1 MSSFI
6 PKERSGAYRPW
17 QLKSLDGGGGNGAR
31 PSREHEDAARVKMIN
46 QQAYREG
53 YDAGYA
59 LGRARAA
66 AEAAR
71 LTELLDSAQRE
82 MTGLEQ
88 RVAEDLVRLALVLAR
103 SLVRESLKVHPE
115 LIEAIVRESVRDVPP
130 FSQGLRLR
138 MHPEDAVLLGQN
150 IGNELGTEWTVI
162 DDATLARGG
171 CRVET
176 STCEVDA
183 SLETRW
189 QRLTSA
195 LAQEQA
201 WIA

>member
-6 PKERSGAYRPW
+6 PKERSAAYRPW
-17 QLKSLDGGGGNGAR
+17 QLKSLDGGGAGA
-31 PSREHEDAARVKMIN
+31 SQAREREDADRVKMIN

-59 LGRARAA
+59 KGQARATG
-66 AEAAR
+66 EAAR
-71 LTELLDSAQRE
+71 LTALIEAAQRE

-103 SLVRESLKVHPE
+103 SLVRESLRVHPE

-130 FSQGLRLR
+130 FSPGMRLRL
-138 MHPEDAVLLGQN
+138 HPDDAALLAQHGGSELGAECSVVEDA
-150 IGNELGTEWTVI
+150 TV
-162 DDATLARGG
+162 TRGG

-176 STCEVDA
+176 GTCDVDA
-183 SLETRW
+183 TIETRW
-189 QRLTSA
+189 QKLTAA
-195 LAQEQA
+195 LAQEQD